1 MQKIVVTSA
10 IAQRVL
16 HNAVEGSTLTFIGPW
31 ASQDDD
37 AVLSLLRPMTVIGWK
52 SCYYGQLIPL
62 AG

>member
-37 AVLSLLRPMTVIGWK
+37 AVLSLSTT
-52 SCYYGQLIPL
+52 IPAL
-62 AG
+62 HKLP